1 MEAWIKA
8 LLGLAP
14 TSVQSFAGGVRD
26 RLLTMYS
33 WVSKAFIGGFAGWL
47 KLTAVIALV
56 RTWVVSP
63 VREAYETLRWL
74 ATVRVPALI
83 SIAVTLLR
91 TWATA
96 LVNLARAELKA
107 LVATLDKWTRAAVT
121 KIVSAFN
128 SFRAWA
134 TTNINQTIAT
144 LTAVKNI
151 VVALLTVPSR
161 LASWLVAAMLKEIL
175 SYTERNFARIFAWA
189 RQRSIAYAVDT
200 VVRIEQVLGRII

>member
-47 KLTAVIALV
+47 KLTAVVALV

-107 LVATLDKWTRAAVT
+107 LVATLDKWTRAQIT
-121 KIVSAFN
+121 KIISAFN
-128 SFRAWA
+128 SFKLWA

-175 SYTERNFARIFAWA
+175 SYTERNFARILTWA